1 MKKEKDNSWK
11 EEKIEIEKETK
22 GKDNVSSQKK
32 ERSWLKKEGILAV
45 DVYQTEEDII
55 IEAPVAGV
63 KKEDLEITTEKD
75 IVIIK
80 GKRDRLISSE
90 EIKSFYVKECF
101 FGDFRKEV
109 ILPEETDPSR
119 IKADIKEGI
128 LLIKVPK
135 IEREKK
141 RKIEI

>member
-1 MKKEKDNSWK
+1 MKKEKNNSWK
-11 EEKIEIEKETK
+11 EEKIEIDNNVKKKEE
-22 GKDNVSSQKK
+22 VLPQKK
-32 ERSWLKKEGILAV
+32 EKSWLSKEGVLAV
-45 DVYQTEEDII
+45 DVYQTESDIV
-55 IEAPVAGV
+55 IEAPIAGA

-80 GKRDRLISSE
+80 GKRDRLVSSE

-101 FGDFRKEV
+101 FGNFRKEV

>member
-1 MKKEKDNSWK
+1 MKKEKNNSWK
-11 EEKIEIEKETK
+11 EEKIEIDNNTKKKEEILP
-22 GKDNVSSQKK
+22 QKK
-32 ERSWLKKEGILAV
+32 EKSWLNKEGVLAV
-45 DVYQTEEDII
+45 DVYQTESDIV
-55 IEAPVAGV
+55 IEAPIAGA

-80 GKRDRLISSE
+80 GKRDRLVSSE

-101 FGDFRKEV
+101 FGNFRKEV

>member
-32 ERSWLKKEGILAV
+32 ERSWLKKEGVLAV